1 MDRRVK
7 PGDDEL
13 VGSDRSGV
21 REVEPLLDSVDSA
34 IETVK
39 PAGDTGILTFRDPQA
54 AFRFRHVVA
63 QAVNGAGDVTQV
75 LQHDRVGAP
84 HRYFHSILVIS

>member
-13 VGSDRSGV
+13 GGSDRSGV
-21 REVEPLLDSVDSA
+21 REVEPLLDSLDSA

-39 PAGDTGILTFRDPQA
+39 PAGGTGILTFQDAQA
-54 AFRFRHVVA
+54 AFHFTHVVA
-63 QAVNGAGDVTQV
+63 QAVNGAPDVTQTLRRNV
-75 LQHDRVGAP
+75 AGAG
-84 HRYFHSILVIS
+84 HAYFHSILVIS

>member
-13 VGSDRSGV
+13 VGSGNSSVG
-21 REVEPLLDSVDSA
+21 EIKPLFDSLDSA

-39 PAGDTGILTFRDPQA
+39 PAGDTGIRAFQDAQA
-54 AFRFRHVVA
+54 AFHFTHVVT
-63 QAVNGAGDVTQV
+63 QAVDSASDVAQMLRHNGVGAG
-75 LQHDRVGAP
+75 
-84 HRYFHSILVIS
+84 HRYFHSILVIA

>member
-13 VGSDRSGV
+13 GGSDSSGV
-21 REVEPLLDSVDSA
+21 GEVEPLLDSLDSA

-39 PAGDTGILTFRDPQA
+39 PAGDTGVLAFQDAQATFR
-54 AFRFRHVVA
+54 FTHVVA
-63 QAVNGAGDVTQV
+63 QAVDSASDVTQM
-75 LQHDRVGAP
+75 LRHNGVGAG
-84 HRYFHSILVIS
+84 HRYFHSILVIA

>member
-13 VGSDRSGV
+13 GGSDSSGV
-21 REVEPLLDSVDSA
+21 REVEPLLDSLDSA

-39 PAGDTGILTFRDPQA
+39 PAGDTGVLAFQYPQA
-54 AFRFRHVVA
+54 TFHFTHVVA
-63 QAVNGAGDVTQV
+63 QAVDSASDVTQM
-75 LQHDRVGAP
+75 LQHNIVGVG
-84 HRYFHSILVIS
+84 HGYFHSILVIS